1 MGFIELG
8 LSLSTSY
15 KSDNVFDNVWD
26 FGRFLISVT
35 YYMGG
40 SYKEK
45 MGWMMGLE
53 PTTTGTT
60 IRCSA
65 IELHPP
71 QKTGRGAEIRT
82 RDLLNPI
89 QARYPG
95 CATPR

>member
-1 MGFIELG
+1 
-8 LSLSTSY
+8 
-15 KSDNVFDNVWD
+15 
-26 FGRFLISVT
+26 
-35 YYMGG
+35 
-40 SYKEK
+40 

-71 QKTGRGAEIRT
+71 HKTGRGAEIRT

-89 QARYPG
+89 QAR
-95 CATPR
+95 